1 MKGMPGYFRK
11 QRRLLI
17 LMVGGEARI
26 RAVVSVVSVASPA
39 NLRLVILKIT
49 VGIHGDE

>member
-1 MKGMPGYFRK
+1 MKGIPGYFWK

-26 RAVVSVVSVASPA
+26 RAVVSVASPA

>member
-1 MKGMPGYFRK
+1 MKGMPGYFWK

-26 RAVVSVVSVASPA
+26 RAVVSVVSPA

>member
-1 MKGMPGYFRK
+1 MPGYFWK

-26 RAVVSVVSVASPA
+26 RAVVSVVSAVASPA